1 MHIKSG
7 IVVVAITLGLCCG
20 FAAQGQNRDKTL
32 STSTTKA
39 PPRSKEESKPAA
51 VTATESPDEK
61 AIRAG
66 AEAFT
71 KSYNAHDSRGLAE
84 LFTPKAEMIDED
96 EQVVKGRDA
105 IEKQFAEVFK
115 ANPQAVLEIEIASIR
130 VLTPNL
136 AIEEG
141 VVRTK
146 DSPDDD
152 MSVSTYVAI
161 HARLDGKWLLAC
173 VREWDA
179 PVPELTPHERLQE
192 LAFLVGDWVEE
203 SPQSVIR
210 TSCTWH
216 DNGNFLIQ
224 EFHVQIGGEI
234 AMSGTMRIGWD
245 AVRKQ
250 FKSWVFDSHGGHAE
264 GYWLHD
270 GDRWIIKAH
279 GATAAGEVASST
291 NVYRLIDADTLGW
304 QSHDRLVDGE
314 RQADVGEIVVKRR
327 PPAPGE

>member
-1 MHIKSG
+1 MRIKSG
-7 IVVVAITLGLCCG
+7 IVVLALAIGLCCG
-20 FAAQGQNRDKTL
+20 FVAQGQNRDKTL

-39 PPRSKEESKPAA
+39 PPRSKEEAKPAA
-51 VTATESPDEK
+51 VPESPDEK

-71 KSYNAHDSRGLAE
+71 KSYNAHDSKGLAE

-115 ANPQAVLEIEIASIR
+115 ANPQAILEIEITSIR
-130 VLTPNL
+130 VLTPNV

-152 MSVSTYVAI
+152 VSVSTYVAI

-203 SPQSVIR
+203 SPHSVIR

-264 GYWLHD
+264 GYWLRD
-270 GDRWIIKAH
+270 GDLWIIKAH

-291 NVYRLIDADTLGW
+291 NVYRLIDDDTLGW
-304 QSHDRLVDGE
+304 RSHDRLVDGE